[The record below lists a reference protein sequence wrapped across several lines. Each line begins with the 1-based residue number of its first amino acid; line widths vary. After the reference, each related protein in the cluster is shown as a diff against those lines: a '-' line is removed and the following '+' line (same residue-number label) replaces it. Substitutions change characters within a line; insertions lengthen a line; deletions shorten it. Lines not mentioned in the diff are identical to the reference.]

1 MMSSWGLIGRG
12 KGVTLEI
19 SENWSKTTKAE
30 KQFEKKTYIS
40 IFTERPP
47 KQEGPEIHSP
57 ETEVR
62 SCLIHVLKNHKG
74 KMEKGIFL

>member
-30 KQFEKKTYIS
+30 KQFGKKTYIS
-40 IFTERPP
+40 IFTERPQN
-47 KQEGPEIHSP
+47 KRVQKSILQ
-57 ETEVR
+57 R
-62 SCLIHVLKNHKG
+62 LK
-74 KMEKGIFL
+74 